1 MSGPAL
7 EVSAASP
14 TAQGERSSRSDHV
27 GDRGSE
33 AEVLSGAGLGE
44 RSSRSDHVGDRGS
57 EAEVLRKIQLVDDP
71 EYPGVSI
78 VDLGLVEFVRV
89 DGGRVEV
96 GLVPTFSGC
105 PALAMIAS
113 DVEAAVRRAGWAVD
127 VVVSWLT
134 SPAWGPE
141 RLSQRGRDALASN
154 FTVAVQIGDR
164 TPECPLCGGPT
175 VEQSMFGPS
184 RCRAVHRCD
193 ACSETV
199 EVMRG

>member
-1 MSGPAL
+1 MNRSAL
-7 EVSAASP
+7 ELIPPSP
-14 TAQGERSSRSDHV
+14 TARGERSSRSDHERF
-27 GDRGSE
+27 RGSE
-33 AEVLSGAGLGE
+33 AEVLSAIE
-44 RSSRSDHVGDRGS
+44 S
-57 EAEVLRKIQLVDDP
+57 VDDP

-78 VDLGLVEFVRV
+78 VDLGLVEQVEV
-89 DGGRVEV
+89 NSGRVQV

-113 DVEAAVRRAGWAVD
+113 DVEAAVRSVD
-127 VVVSWLT
+127 GVADVKVSWLT
-134 SPAWGPE
+134 APTWSPE
-141 RLSQRGRDALASN
+141 RLSQRGRDALAAN

-175 VEQSMFGPS
+175 VERSMFGPS